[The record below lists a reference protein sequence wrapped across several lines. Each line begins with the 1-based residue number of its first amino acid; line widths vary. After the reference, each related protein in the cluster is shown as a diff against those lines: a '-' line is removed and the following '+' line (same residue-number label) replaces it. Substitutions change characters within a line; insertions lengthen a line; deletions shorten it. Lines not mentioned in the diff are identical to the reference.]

1 MEGLDVREQST
12 SNGTSGDSIA
22 SNGAGQSV
30 ELTAE
35 ADGASLMEQFLS
47 DPSHDYK
54 TLKYGDVMEGI
65 IMHLDRDELLVDIGS
80 KAEGIVPAKEYSS
93 LSTEEKDKLEV
104 GDNILVFVVQPEN
117 PEGHPVVSI
126 DRARQEKSW
135 RKLQEIHEANEVI
148 EAEVT
153 NYNKGGLLVNL
164 DGVRGFVP
172 ASQVSEIRGGDE
184 SSKQADMARLI
195 GSSLPLKVIEINRH
209 RNRLI
214 LSERQAIQERRDVMK
229 ERLIGELKEGEVRK
243 GRVSSICDFGAFVDI
258 GGADGL
264 VHLSELSWSR
274 VRHPSELLKIGED
287 VDVYVLG
294 INAQEK
300 KIALS
305 IKRTQAEPW
314 SRVAAS
320 YEVGKLVRGTVTQL
334 ANFGAFARI
343 EDGIEGLIHVSEL
356 ADERIQHP
364 KQVVTE
370 AQELLLRI
378 IRIDPQRRRMGL
390 SLRRALDTPDD
401 ELVSVFGEGILE
413 ERDGLAEKIRAS
425 LDAEGLTGQMAE
437 PREPVEGESSR
448 NAGTATADSG
458 DGSAR
463 AAAQEPAVVSQVA
476 AFEERRQRAE
486 EAAQR
491 SSRQQAQRP
500 SRPASESQTFEGENL
515 SAMEIAF
522 AMAGAPAD
530 DLLSVLDDDAK
541 APKKREPRAR
551 KPQPSADVASAAP
564 SEPPA
569 APAEMSGGGSGSDA
583 SAEGQTA
590 SGSSGEP
597 ESQTEDVVDSS
608 TVASLEGRAEIVA
621 PAGSEAAAGI
631 AGIETQAELDSVT
644 ATESTDRE
652 APATPRDAATESET
666 VMPAG
671 PEAAAGTVETDTLAE
686 LDSVTP
692 TDSADGQASASPLEA
707 DPETE
712 KVVPAGPETASGGIE
727 PEALTESSRETDASS
742 DEVAALETVE
752 SPPQSGGGETED
764 ETDFTTQTESEVVAP
779 AGPEAAGV
787 DADTE
792 SPDNAEQH

>member
-1 MEGLDVREQST
+1 MDGTDVREQS
-12 SNGTSGDSIA
+12 GDNA
-22 SNGAGQSV
+22 PVDQQSPSTGV
-30 ELTAE
+30 ATQTVDETPE

-54 TLKYGDVMEGI
+54 TLKYGDVMDGI

-93 LSTEEKDKLEV
+93 LTAEEKDTLEV

-195 GSSLPLKVIEINRH
+195 GTSLPLKVIEINRH

-274 VRHPSELLKIGED
+274 VRHPSELLKIGEE

-294 INAQEK
+294 INSQEK

-314 SRVAAS
+314 SRVATS
-320 YEVGKLVRGTVTQL
+320 YEVGKLVRGTVTQVV
-334 ANFGAFARI
+334 NFGAFARI

-364 KQVVTE
+364 KQVVQE
-370 AQELLLRI
+370 GQELILRI

-390 SLRRALDTPDD
+390 SLRRALDTPDE
-401 ELVSVFGEGILE
+401 ELLTTFGEGIIE
-413 ERDGLAEKIRAS
+413 ERDALVQKIRAS
-425 LDAEGLTGQMAE
+425 LEAEGLTGQIAE
-437 PREPVEGESSR
+437 SR
-448 NAGTATADSG
+448 ADEEQDGGAGGGTATAT
-458 DGSAR
+458 
-463 AAAQEPAVVSQVA
+463 EPAAPTVPDQVA

-486 EAAQR
+486 EAAAAQR
-491 SSRQQAQRP
+491 ASRAEQARRP
-500 SRPASESQTFEGENL
+500 SRSTGDSPAFEGENM

-522 AMAGAPAD
+522 AMAGAD
-530 DLLSVLDDDAK
+530 EGLLSAPDANSQV
-541 APKKREPRAR
+541 EES
-551 KPQPSADVASAAP
+551 QPSNQDTSESGASAQAGAAP
-564 SEPPA
+564 AVEKSDPVSGPVSTEETTASDGQTGAETATSEAAEPA
-569 APAEMSGGGSGSDA
+569 AP
-583 SAEGQTA
+583 
-590 SGSSGEP
+590 
-597 ESQTEDVVDSS
+597 
-608 TVASLEGRAEIVA
+608 
-621 PAGSEAAAGI
+621 EA
-631 AGIETQAELDSVT
+631 
-644 ATESTDRE
+644 
-652 APATPRDAATESET
+652 
-666 VMPAG
+666 
-671 PEAAAGTVETDTLAE
+671 ETDTVEA
-686 LDSVTP
+686 
-692 TDSADGQASASPLEA
+692 SADGEQATTEA
-707 DPETE
+707 D
-712 KVVPAGPETASGGIE
+712 
-727 PEALTESSRETDASS
+727 R
-742 DEVAALETVE
+742 
-752 SPPQSGGGETED
+752 GEE
-764 ETDFTTQTESEVVAP
+764 
-779 AGPEAAGV
+779 
-787 DADTE
+787 
-792 SPDNAEQH
+792 

>member
-1 MEGLDVREQST
+1 MDGTDVREQGTGAST
-12 SNGTSGDSIA
+12 AAEQNA
-22 SNGAGQSV
+22 VAEQ
-30 ELTAE
+30 EL
-35 ADGASLMEQFLS
+35 ADGLSLMEQFLS

-65 IMHLDRDELLVDIGS
+65 IMHIDRDELLVDIGS

-93 LSTEEKDKLEV
+93 LSAEEKDKLAV

-117 PEGHPVVSI
+117 AEGHPVVSI

-195 GSSLPLKVIEINRH
+195 GTTLPLKVIEINRH

-229 ERLIGELKEGEVRK
+229 EKLIEELQEGEIRK

-274 VRHPSELLKIGED
+274 VRHPSELLKIGEE

-320 YEVGKLVRGTVTQL
+320 YEVGKLVRGVVTQL

-364 KQVVTE
+364 KQVVSE
-370 AQELLLRI
+370 GQELLLRI

-401 ELVSVFGEGILE
+401 ELDSVFGEGILE
-413 ERDGLAEKIRAS
+413 ERDALVTKIKDA
-425 LDAEGLTGQMAE
+425 LEAEGLTGQFAE
-437 PREPVEGESSR
+437 REPEEGESDSS
-448 NAGTATADSG
+448 GSATA
-458 DGSAR
+458 
-463 AAAQEPAVVSQVA
+463 AATEAEVRVVDQVA
-476 AFEERRQRAE
+476 AFEERQQRAE
-486 EAAQR
+486 EAAAQRRDAR
-491 SSRQQAQRP
+491 SSRSRGQDQQQ
-500 SRPASESQTFEGENL
+500 
-515 SAMEIAF
+515 
-522 AMAGAPAD
+522 
-530 DLLSVLDDDAK
+530 
-541 APKKREPRAR
+541 
-551 KPQPSADVASAAP
+551 
-564 SEPPA
+564 
-569 APAEMSGGGSGSDA
+569 
-583 SAEGQTA
+583 
-590 SGSSGEP
+590 SGSS
-597 ESQTEDVVDSS
+597 SFADEDMSAMAMAFALAGAALEEGAEAEAEA
-608 TVASLEGRAEIVA
+608 VAE
-621 PAGSEAAAGI
+621 
-631 AGIETQAELDSVT
+631 
-644 ATESTDRE
+644 E
-652 APATPRDAATESET
+652 APAAESVEAVVEEPT
-666 VMPAG
+666 
-671 PEAAAGTVETDTLAE
+671 AAAEEPVAEAEEPAEETSKE
-686 LDSVTP
+686 
-692 TDSADGQASASPLEA
+692 
-707 DPETE
+707 
-712 KVVPAGPETASGGIE
+712 
-727 PEALTESSRETDASS
+727 
-742 DEVAALETVE
+742 
-752 SPPQSGGGETED
+752 
-764 ETDFTTQTESEVVAP
+764 
-779 AGPEAAGV
+779 
-787 DADTE
+787 
-792 SPDNAEQH
+792 

>member
-1 MEGLDVREQST
+1 MDGTDVREQS
-12 SNGTSGDSIA
+12 NGGDVATQVA
-22 SNGAGQSV
+22 SAEEQ
-30 ELTAE
+30 EL
-35 ADGASLMEQFLS
+35 ADGLSLMEQFLS
-47 DPSHDYK
+47 DPTHDYK

-93 LSTEEKDKLEV
+93 LSTEEKDKLEI
-104 GDNILVFVVQPEN
+104 GDTILVFVVQPEN

-135 RKLQEIHEANEVI
+135 RKLQEIHERNEVI

-229 ERLIGELKEGEVRK
+229 EKLIEELKEGEVRK

-274 VRHPSELLKIGED
+274 VRHPSELLKIGEE

-314 SRVAAS
+314 SRVANS

-364 KQVVTE
+364 KQVVSE
-370 AQELLLRI
+370 GQDLLLRI

-401 ELVSVFGEGILE
+401 ELLSVFDEGILE
-413 ERDGLAEKIRAS
+413 ERDVLVQKIKDA
-425 LDAEGLTGQMAE
+425 LEAEGLTGQFAE
-437 PREPVEGESSR
+437 PRSDDADGASTSASESVR
-448 NAGTATADSG
+448 
-458 DGSAR
+458 
-463 AAAQEPAVVSQVA
+463 EPAQPTVVDQVA

-486 EAAQR
+486 EAA
-491 SSRQQAQRP
+491 SGGRQARQTAARGP
-500 SRPASESQTFEGENL
+500 RTSDTPTFEGEGM
-515 SAMEIAF
+515 SAMEMAF
-522 AMAGAPAD
+522 ALAGTSE
-530 DLLSVLDDDAK
+530 DLLVDE
-541 APKKREPRAR
+541 AP
-551 KPQPSADVASAAP
+551 
-564 SEPPA
+564 
-569 APAEMSGGGSGSDA
+569 APAEAARPKRERKAKPVEDVV
-583 SAEGQTA
+583 SAEVETVADEELVTA
-590 SGSSGEP
+590 QAEVAESSEVSATADVSETPEPAAEPVVDEPAVEPEADEPAAEPAAEEPAVEPSVESTDGVPVEEPGSTEEEP
-597 ESQTEDVVDSS
+597 EST
-608 TVASLEGRAEIVA
+608 
-621 PAGSEAAAGI
+621 
-631 AGIETQAELDSVT
+631 
-644 ATESTDRE
+644 TD
-652 APATPRDAATESET
+652 
-666 VMPAG
+666 
-671 PEAAAGTVETDTLAE
+671 
-686 LDSVTP
+686 
-692 TDSADGQASASPLEA
+692 
-707 DPETE
+707 
-712 KVVPAGPETASGGIE
+712 
-727 PEALTESSRETDASS
+727 
-742 DEVAALETVE
+742 
-752 SPPQSGGGETED
+752 
-764 ETDFTTQTESEVVAP
+764 
-779 AGPEAAGV
+779 
-787 DADTE
+787 
-792 SPDNAEQH
+792 